1 MAQDNASAGFGLG
14 AFFKDRKVVVTGA
27 SSGIGYDVALAFGE
41 RGAKVALLARRKE
54 LLSDLASKIAK
65 AGGVGVPVAC
75 DVTDRKQVRS
85 AIKESN
91 RALGGI
97 DILVNSAGILLPAKF
112 EEMDPADLEK
122 MLDVNLLGT
131 VHTMQAV
138 LPLMRQAGRGN
149 IVNIA
154 SLAGRRGMSP
164 LGGYCATKFAV
175 TGLSE
180 AVRTELFGSGITVS
194 LIMPGLVDTP
204 MAADAVRKSAQG
216 FEKAPPGTT
225 MPARWVTWA
234 VFAAIALRLPEVD
247 VPPGAGTAEKLAS
260 LFPGATDA
268 LLAMG
273 SRMMEFVTAAS
284 KRST

>member
-1 MAQDNASAGFGLG
+1 MARENPASGFGLG
-14 AFFKDRKVVVTGA
+14 AFFADRKVVVTGA
-27 SSGIGYDVALAFGE
+27 SSGIGYDVALAFSE

-54 LLSDLASKIAK
+54 LLGELAQKIAK
-65 AGGVGVPVAC
+65 GGGVGVPIAC
-75 DVTDRKQVRS
+75 DVTDRKQVRD
-85 AIKESN
+85 AIEEAK

-112 EEMDPADLEK
+112 EEMDPRDLEK

-138 LPLMRQAGRGN
+138 LPLMRKAGRGN

-180 AVRTELFGSGITVS
+180 AVRTELFGSGVTVS
-194 LIMPGLVDTP
+194 LVMPGLVDTP
-204 MAADAVRKSAQG
+204 MSTEAMQSTGFGSAS
-216 FEKAPPGTT
+216 APPGTT

-247 VPPGAGTAEKLAS
+247 VPPGAGTAEKVAA

-268 LLAMG
+268 LLAIG
-273 SRMMEFVTAAS
+273 TRMMDLVSSAS
-284 KRST
+284 RRSG

>member
-1 MAQDNASAGFGLG
+1 MARENPASGFGLG
-14 AFFKDRKVVVTGA
+14 AFFADRKVVVTGA
-27 SSGIGYDVALAFGE
+27 SSGIGYDVALAFSE

-54 LLSDLASKIAK
+54 LLGELAQKIAK
-65 AGGVGVPVAC
+65 GGGVGVPIAC
-75 DVTDRKQVRS
+75 DVTDRKQVRD
-85 AIKESN
+85 AIEEAK

-112 EEMDPADLEK
+112 EEMDPRDLEK

-138 LPLMRQAGRGN
+138 LPLMRKAGRGN

-180 AVRTELFGSGITVS
+180 AVRTELFGSGVTVS
-194 LIMPGLVDTP
+194 LVMPGLVDTP
-204 MAADAVRKSAQG
+204 MATGAMQSTGFDSAS
-216 FEKAPPGTT
+216 APPGMT
-225 MPARWVTWA
+225 MPPRWVTWA

-247 VPPGAGTAEKLAS
+247 VPPGAGTAEKVAS

-268 LLAMG
+268 LLAIG
-273 SRMMEFVTAAS
+273 TRMMDLVTSAS
-284 KRST
+284 RRSG